1 MAITIVKAGPR
12 RGHRARRSRR
22 TPERTVA
29 AQAASVASVFG
40 AAGIAAFSLSFPAQA
55 AEWRIAPGLEL
66 RQTFTD
72 NVRLAPAGA
81 ERSDSITDISPGIS
95 VTGNGPGL
103 KFRGRYAF
111 QYLRYARDAKDDSS
125 YHKLDAATNVELI
138 KNLFAFDGTASI
150 GQQNLSLLGPQ
161 ATDNYTVTGNRTTVR
176 TVSAS
181 PYLHHHFRGLASA
194 ELRYTHTG
202 VETSSDTLS
211 SSSTDGLRLTVGS
224 DPAFRNLEW
233 GFSHDHQKTRPADT
247 SPVDSSVTTASLR
260 YRVIP
265 QLHLTAS
272 LGYDKYDYVAAAS
285 AAAPEGTFYSAGFSW
300 RPTERTSL
308 AFSAGER
315 FYGKT
320 YSLNS
325 SVRSR
330 ASLWR
335 LSYDESITTSTSEF
349 TFAATTSTAEFLNQL
364 FRPSIPDDALRQQA
378 VERFILNTGLQPTL
392 SRSVNYLSN
401 QFFLQKALRASVA
414 VTGAKNTL
422 IFTAYN
428 LDRRPQSAGGA
439 SVLFPGTVTGGIGDT
454 RQAGLNAL
462 WNWRIGTRTN
472 ATFTADFSKS
482 RLNST
487 GTEDRLRT
495 YRIAIAHRIQPRLDG
510 VIEIKHAGQ
519 DSEIFANNYHEN
531 AISAFLSMKF

>member
-1 MAITIVKAGPR
+1 MAITIVKSGSR
-12 RGHRARRSRR
+12 HERRARRKARVHGL
-22 TPERTVA
+22 TIA
-29 AQAASVASVFG
+29 APVVSITSAFGVAS
-40 AAGIAAFSLSFPAQA
+40 IAALSFSSPALA
-55 AEWRIAPGLEL
+55 AEWRIVPNLEL
-66 RQTFTD
+66 RQTYTD
-72 NVRLAPAGA
+72 NVRLSPAGA
-81 ERSDSITDISPGIS
+81 ERSDAITDISPGIS
-95 VTGNGPGL
+95 ITGSGPGL
-103 KFRGRYAF
+103 KFTGRYAF

-125 YHKLDAATNVELI
+125 FHKLDATTNVEFI

-161 ATDNYTVTGNRTTVR
+161 ATDNYLVTGNRTTVR

-202 VETSSDTLS
+202 VDTSSDALS
-211 SSSTDGLRLTVGS
+211 SSSTDGLRLTVSS
-224 DPAFRNLEW
+224 DPAFRNLAW
-233 GFSHDHQKTRPADT
+233 GFSHDHQKIRPADA
-247 SPVDSSVTTASLR
+247 SPVDLSVTTASLR
-260 YRVIP
+260 YMVMP
-265 QLHLTAS
+265 QLHLTGA

-285 AAAPEGTFYSAGFSW
+285 AAAPEGTFYTAGFSW

-325 SVRSR
+325 SIRSR

-335 LSYDESITTSTSEF
+335 LSYDESVTTSTSEF
-349 TFAATTSTAEFLNQL
+349 TLAATTSTAEFLNQL

-378 VERFILNTGLQPTL
+378 VDRFILNTGLQPTL

-414 VTGAKNTL
+414 ITGARNTL
-422 IFTAYN
+422 LFTAYN

-439 SVLFPGTVTGGIGDT
+439 AILFPGTVTGGIGET
-454 RQAGLNAL
+454 RQTGLNAL

-482 RLNST
+482 KLNVT

-495 YRIAIAHRIQPRLDG
+495 YRIAFAHRIQPKLDG
-510 VIEIKHAGQ
+510 VIEIKRAEQ
-519 DSEIFANNYHEN
+519 DSDTFANNYHEN